1 MYWGRYRSGRP
12 WATASGPWI
21 NRRGSGS
28 PVMSCVGPWSS
39 SICPLNKSTES
50 FICSVPIGPKLYFQL
65 IVNSYVI
72 VITDIATDIGNEIPM
87 EPSAIVI
94 LLNAVVQSYI
104 IISSLRLEK
113 YKLN

>member
-1 MYWGRYRSGRP
+1 M
-12 WATASGPWI
+12 ASGPWI
-21 NRRGSGS
+21 NRCGSGS
-28 PVMSCVGPWSS
+28 PVMSCVGPWRS
-39 SICPLNKSTES
+39 SIFPYVNKSTES

-94 LLNAVVQSYI
+94 LFNAVVQSYI